1 MRAPRGVNNS
11 PWQCCLPKLKLSWV
25 LDVLTCP
32 SHRSSIRTSCC
43 RVWQNFQHCFLK
55 ALLCRDK
62 KRVRRFTC
70 SVRIL
75 SWCYVLCSHFSKLFP
90 AGLTSVL
97 SQGFLPLLHE
107 GARGCGVLFL
117 TSFGRAGGWDVLNL
131 ELSLKMA
138 MKMTNKWPVQ
148 ERGELGA
155 SWQEAVSLSAS
166 T

>member
-1 MRAPRGVNNS
+1 MLFTKVEAQLGPGCS
-11 PWQCCLPKLKLSWV
+11 DLPKSQVVHSHQLLSR
-25 LDVLTCP
+25 LAEFP
-32 SHRSSIRTSCC
+32 
-43 RVWQNFQHCFLK
+43 
-55 ALLCRDK
+55 ALLFK
-62 KRVRRFTC
+62 GFVMQGQKTGRRFTC